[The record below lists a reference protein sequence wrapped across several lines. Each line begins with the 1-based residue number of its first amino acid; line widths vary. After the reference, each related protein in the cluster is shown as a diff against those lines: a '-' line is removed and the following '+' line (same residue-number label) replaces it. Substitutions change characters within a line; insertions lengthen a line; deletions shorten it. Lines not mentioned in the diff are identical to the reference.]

1 LIRAPCD
8 ARIRAA
14 SGTPTAPVGC
24 VGHPG
29 PISQQIVAS
38 RAYTVRRPR
47 DSWYPPTASGAP
59 APGTASAS
67 SPPRAPSTASD
78 GTAARDR
85 DRKPDATIDRIEDR
99 IRRNA
104 GTIALRA
111 RTKREHA
118 SKRRAQ
124 TPNESTGTRN
134 VKSLPSTRPARQR
147 RSDARLGQR
156 ILSAIA
162 FAAVAF
168 ALPATAA
175 EELVLIPDAGFL
187 GLLPGLGDGL
197 GTLWIML
204 IGFVVLIFPLNAL
217 MFQPIFR
224 ALDERAERIQGARD
238 RSTQLQSEADAVLD
252 RYETAIREARS
263 ESESQRQGQL
273 ATAREEQAVL
283 TTQAR
288 SDAEQELERA
298 RGELNR
304 SLEEARATL
313 RGSAEDLATAA
324 AERILGRSLS

>member
-1 LIRAPCD
+1 M
-8 ARIRAA
+8 
-14 SGTPTAPVGC
+14 
-24 VGHPG
+24 
-29 PISQQIVAS
+29 
-38 RAYTVRRPR
+38 
-47 DSWYPPTASGAP
+47 
-59 APGTASAS
+59 
-67 SPPRAPSTASD
+67 
-78 GTAARDR
+78 
-85 DRKPDATIDRIEDR
+85 
-99 IRRNA
+99 
-104 GTIALRA
+104 
-111 RTKREHA
+111 
-118 SKRRAQ
+118 
-124 TPNESTGTRN
+124 
-134 VKSLPSTRPARQR
+134 KSLPSTRPTRQR
-147 RSDARLGQR
+147 RSDSRLGQR
-156 ILSAIA
+156 ILPAIA
-162 FAAVAF
+162 FATLAYAF

-187 GLLPGLGDGL
+187 GLLPGLGEGL

-252 RYETAIREARS
+252 RYETAIREARR

-298 RGELNR
+298 RGELNQ